1 MHFQMQRIQ
10 DEAEESVRVKL
21 AKDIGKLEN
30 RISEVETSVKQKDE
44 QLENKLQ
51 TVNKDKN
58 FFCLIMVYRRKI
70 TI

>member
-1 MHFQMQRIQ
+1 MLFQMQRIQ

-30 RISEVETSVKQKDE
+30 RISEVETSVKQKDD

-51 TVNKDKN
+51 TVIIKRMT
-58 FFCLIMVYRRKI
+58 FYIHQHI
-70 TI
+70 

>member
-58 FFCLIMVYRRKI
+58 FFLSHHGL
-70 TI
+70 